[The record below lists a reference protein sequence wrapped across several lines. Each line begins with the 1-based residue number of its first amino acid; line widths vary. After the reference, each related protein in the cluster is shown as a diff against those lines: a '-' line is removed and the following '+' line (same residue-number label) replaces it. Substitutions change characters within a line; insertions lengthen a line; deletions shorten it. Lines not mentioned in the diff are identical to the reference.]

1 LVGFYDQPDVE
12 AVIKKSNQTIQGAT
26 QRGWQADGAPG
37 ATDDY

>member
-12 AVIKKSNQTIQGAT
+12 AVIKKSNQTIQST